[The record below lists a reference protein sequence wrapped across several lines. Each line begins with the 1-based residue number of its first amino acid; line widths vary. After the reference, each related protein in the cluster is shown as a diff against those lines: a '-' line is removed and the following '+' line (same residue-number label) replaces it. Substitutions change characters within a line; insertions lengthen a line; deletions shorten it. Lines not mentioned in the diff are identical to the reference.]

1 MVPLTFLE
9 TLLDWKAAV
18 DDVLVAVVG
27 LWALLWSGGMVLVL
41 LRPSSA
47 LHWAVAAAAVGAS
60 PPLFSSAGREHE
72 CEETGE
78 HLDLDNLPLPCGRS
92 QVASDV
98 SLR

>member
-1 MVPLTFLE
+1 MPLTFLE

-18 DDVLVAVVG
+18 DGVLVAVVG

-60 PPLFSSAGREHE
+60 PPLFSLLSERPSP
-72 CEETGE
+72 CSLLQLYLLV
-78 HLDLDNLPLPCGRS
+78 LDLLALHCT
-92 QVASDV
+92 A
-98 SLR
+98 LH

>member
-41 LRPSSA
+41 LQRSSA
-47 LHWAVAAAAVGAS
+47 LQWAVAAAADGAS
-60 PPLFSSAGREHE
+60 PPLFSLLSERPSP
-72 CEETGE
+72 CSCF
-78 HLDLDNLPLPCGRS
+78 LPACLP
-92 QVASDV
+92 A
-98 SLR
+98 LLT